1 MKRLLE
7 ADFAEAND
15 FGGEVIP
22 GATQNGYKV
31 QAFLFDGYWEDI
43 GTVGAFYQANLAIT
57 RPNPPFTFNHEKA
70 PMYSNLR
77 YLPPSKI
84 MDADISSSIIGDG
97 CFIRAGTVVSN
108 SVVGLRTLIGEN
120 CVIHDSMIMGAD
132 YYETLEECA
141 IVPGCLPIG
150 IGAGSTIKKAIVDKN
165 ARIGSGVQLINK
177 EGVKESLKTEDRG
190 FVIKD
195 GIIVIVE
202 NSQIESGTMI

>member
-1 MKRLLE
+1 
-7 ADFAEAND
+7 
-15 FGGEVIP
+15 
-22 GATQNGYKV
+22 
-31 QAFLFDGYWEDI
+31 
-43 GTVGAFYQANLAIT
+43 
-57 RPNPPFTFNHEKA
+57 
-70 PMYSNLR
+70 MYSNLR

-97 CFIRAGTVVSN
+97 CFIRAGTVVSS

-120 CVIHDSMIMGAD
+120 CMIQDSMIMGAD

-177 EGVKESLKTEDRG
+177 EGIKESLK
-190 FVIKD
+190 
-195 GIIVIVE
+195 
-202 NSQIESGTMI
+202 